1 MQCLRD
7 LPPKRVLTLCIWHA
21 YLESCK
27 TRRLVPPSTRTVQY
41 MPKPS
46 YIPAAS
52 VEAPEV
58 PHFREMI
65 EDDGPP
71 TMSAARECQLC
82 GEGFIDFEHL
92 RRHCDLKHG
101 GWKEYRKRLFF
112 QADQYDA
119 QPLPRKGNASSWQ
132 TSLIILHTR
141 YQETA
146 DRQSPDGRRHV
157 PSAHERVGWNFA
169 TVRTS
174 SNLARIIADLPRPL
188 KTTKGTS
195 RWTTKR
201 RK

>member
-112 QADQYDA
+112 EADQYDA
-119 QPLPRKGNASSWQ
+119 QPLPKKRKRQQLANFTYHLTHSIPGDGGPPEPRRQEACAVCARKGWHGISLPCIPLQALAGSLQ
-132 TSLIILHTR
+132 T
-141 YQETA
+141 YQ
-146 DRQSPDGRRHV
+146 
-157 PSAHERVGWNFA
+157 
-169 TVRTS
+169 
-174 SNLARIIADLPRPL
+174 AR
-188 KTTKGTS
+188 
-195 RWTTKR
+195 
-201 RK
+201 